1 MTRQEIENRVAE
13 LDAMIAEDNK
23 ISEEN
28 SRLYHESQNKLQSD
42 LTAHLKDAGYPV
54 DEYTKIDIRIYGKP
68 EPEQNRVCV
77 YFGNKNRN
85 DVSVTFRNK
94 AVEEISITGIS
105 GHGTA
110 ENLSDMR
117 DYYKKVA
124 LVLENINSKYF
135 STNMSLFFDTLES
148 FTYPEMRMGKLH
160 PNVREE
166 RNELNRELKLLDIGL
181 EVGKSVEV
189 YIEKQNRW
197 SRSQWVEAT
206 VEKMTE
212 KLIYVDCKNYGTK
225 AIKRSDVLQKIR
237 AVQAAEIQ
245 KGEI

>member
-1 MTRQEIENRVAE
+1 MTTSRKEIEDRIAE
-13 LDAMIAEDNK
+13 LDAIIAEDDN

-28 SRLYHESQNKLQSD
+28 SRLYHESQRKLEAD
-42 LTAHLKDAGYPV
+42 LRDHLKDAGFPV
-54 DEYTKIDIRIYGKP
+54 DEFTRIDIRIYGQP
-68 EPEQNRVCV
+68 SPEQNRVCV

-85 DVSVTFRNK
+85 DISVTFRNK
-94 AVEEISITGIS
+94 AVEEVSITGIS
-105 GHGTA
+105 GHGTK
-110 ENLSDMR
+110 ENLNDMG

-124 LVLENINSKYF
+124 LVLEGINSTHF
-135 STNMSLFFDTLES
+135 STNLCLFFEALES
-148 FTYPEMRMGKLH
+148 FTYPEMKRGTIH

-166 RNELNRELKLLDIGL
+166 RNELNRELKILDLGL

-189 YIEKQNRW
+189 YIEKTNRW

-212 KLIYVDCKNYGTK
+212 KQIYVDCKNYGTK

-237 AVQAAEIQ
+237 AVQVAA
-245 KGEI
+245 